1 MMKSSNPMRAR
12 PDLRVLVY
20 TLPDHIGLDHV
31 ITKPIDLLELLR
43 VSNSFK
49 AHM

>member
-1 MMKSSNPMRAR
+1 MSNMEKVAS
-12 PDLRVLVY
+12 D
-20 TLPDHIGLDHV
+20 IGLDHV
-31 ITKPIDLLELLR
+31 LTKPIDPLELLH